1 MVLCVHSK
9 YLQMSIKNALQL
21 LQLSASP
28 LESKPSSTT
37 RLYDSTVSLS
47 HSDWNDT
54 LASTM
59 PSLDS
64 FFKTFSLLLFTAVLW
79 KGPFIFLAS
88 FLARKVANFEM
99 LPITLCYAQGNTRW
113 SIYSNQESLQALT
126 YKGQKTLSMRLTQR
140 NLVFAYLTYHRLRF
154 LSLSL

>member
-21 LQLSASP
+21 LQLSASS
-28 LESKPSSTT
+28 LESKPSSTA

-47 HSDWNDT
+47 HSDWNET

-59 PSLDS
+59 ASLDS

-88 FLARKVANFEM
+88 FLAREVAILKCCQLRCVM
-99 LPITLCYAQGNTRW
+99 RRVIQGDQ
-113 SIYSNQESLQALT
+113 SILTQSLSRRSP
-126 YKGQKTLSMRLTQR
+126 KGRKTLSMRLTQR

>member
-1 MVLCVHSK
+1 
-9 YLQMSIKNALQL
+9 
-21 LQLSASP
+21 
-28 LESKPSSTT
+28 
-37 RLYDSTVSLS
+37 
-47 HSDWNDT
+47 
-54 LASTM
+54 M

-99 LPITLCYAQGNTRW
+99 LPITLCYEQGNTRW

-126 YKGQKTLSMRLTQR
+126 KRPEDSEYEIDATKSGIRVSYLSQAQIPQ
-140 NLVFAYLTYHRLRF
+140 FEFIGWA
-154 LSLSL
+154 